1 VSAGVSHLTKGN
13 TVLANIHRIQ
23 RNRELNGEQGF
34 TLIELLIVIVV
45 LGILAAIVVFALG
58 GVTSSSAAAACTT
71 EAQSVNVAIAAEQA
85 TSPSVAPLLVSG
97 TAAGDLVPAYLSTV
111 PSSSFYTITVGTTSP
126 YTTMVSLNN
135 SGDPGYTAAEVSG
148 AVTPQQYNGVLGS
161 GAFQYPATP
170 ASNYASKGIC
180 AGA

>member
-1 VSAGVSHLTKGN
+1 
-13 TVLANIHRIQ
+13 VLANIHRIQ

-71 EAQSVNVAIAAEQA
+71 DAQSVNVAIAAEQA
-85 TSPSVAPLLVSG
+85 ASPGVTPILASG
-97 TAAGDLVPAYLSTV
+97 SGAGNLVPAYLATLPSNTSYAITLGGAST
-111 PSSSFYTITVGTTSP
+111 TGAN
-126 YTTMVSLNN
+126 TMVTLV
-135 SGDPGYTAAEVSG
+135 SGDPGFPYASVSATG
-148 AVTPQQYNGVLGS
+148 TPEQYNGSAWVYPTGAPANLLG
-161 GAFQYPATP
+161 
-170 ASNYASKGIC
+170 KGIC